1 MMLSMKYVA
10 IVPKVAVRGIR
21 KLATIEDGEVAD
33 LPDPHRVEIELD
45 GSEAEA
51 CMMYRYTADGRFC
64 GDSWHQSFK
73 DAIEQ
78 AKYEYELDRADFKP
92 A

>member
-1 MMLSMKYVA
+1 
-10 IVPKVAVRGIR
+10 
-21 KLATIEDGEVAD
+21 
-33 LPDPHRVEIELD
+33 
-45 GSEAEA
+45 
-51 CMMYRYTADGRFC
+51 MMYRYTADGRFC

-78 AKYEYELDRADFKP
+78 AKYEYGLDRADFKP